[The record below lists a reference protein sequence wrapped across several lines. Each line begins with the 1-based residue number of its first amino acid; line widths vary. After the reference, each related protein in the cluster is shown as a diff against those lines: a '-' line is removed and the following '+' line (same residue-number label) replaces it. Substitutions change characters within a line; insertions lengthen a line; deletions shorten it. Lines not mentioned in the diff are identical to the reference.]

1 MEDLKLSEI
10 TVSYSRGGREKY
22 VIQDSQDASKAF
34 RAIMQKDN
42 IQIELQEYFYI
53 ILLNRANH
61 VIGFH
66 QLSKGGISGTVA
78 DIRLVFAIALKCVAS
93 GIMLCHNHPSSN
105 LKASEADIRITKKFV
120 EAGSI
125 LEIPVLDHIILSVD
139 GYLSFSDEGLI

>member
-10 TVSYSRGGREKY
+10 TVSYSRGGRGKY
-22 VIQDSQDASKAF
+22 VIQDSQNASKAF
-34 RAIMQKDN
+34 RMAMQKDN
-42 IQIELQEYFYI
+42 IQIELQEFFYI

-66 QLSKGGISGTVA
+66 QLSKGGITGTVA

-93 GIMLCHNHPSSN
+93 GILLCHNHPSSN

-139 GYLSFSDEGLI
+139 GYLSFSDEGLV